1 VDDIVIAYK
10 KDRED
15 VVHRLINDLKK
26 QYNLD
31 GGKELQW
38 FLGIRIIR
46 DRIRKLI
53 WLSQSSYIDKIT
65 NLALAKTKPSDSAPT
80 TPMTREELKPYED
93 RASYSEIN
101 QYQRKIGSLL
111 YAAVTTRPDIAFAT
125 SRLSRF
131 LTNPSPQHHAAA
143 DRVLLYLKRYRDY
156 GLQFGGQQEDTFTVA
171 SDASFADNSLDRK
184 SSQAYAMKLFGSL
197 IGWRANKQDT
207 VTTSTTEAE
216 LLALSQAAKEGQYI
230 SRLLRE
236 LAVKLDDHRIEIQCD
251 NTQTIRLVNEEIT
264 RLQTKLRHVDIH
276 NHWLRQEVSQKKVRV
291 VHTKSRDMIADGLT
305 KALPNEDFVRFRDH
319 MGLVDIGERIKER
332 HTDEKGP
339 NYEDLFNST

>member
-1 VDDIVIAYK
+1 
-10 KDRED
+10 
-15 VVHRLINDLKK
+15 
-26 QYNLD
+26 
-31 GGKELQW
+31 
-38 FLGIRIIR
+38 
-46 DRIRKLI
+46 
-53 WLSQSSYIDKIT
+53 
-65 NLALAKTKPSDSAPT
+65 
-80 TPMTREELKPYED
+80 
-93 RASYSEIN
+93 
-101 QYQRKIGSLL
+101 
-111 YAAVTTRPDIAFAT
+111 
-125 SRLSRF
+125 
-131 LTNPSPQHHAAA
+131 
-143 DRVLLYLKRYRDY
+143 
-156 GLQFGGQQEDTFTVA
+156 LQFGGQQEDTFTVA

-236 LAVKLDDHRIEIQCD
+236 LAVRLEDHRIEIQCD

-276 NHWLRQEVSQKKVRV
+276 NHWLRQEVFQKRIRV

-339 NYEDLFNST
+339 NYEDMQLDT